1 MALAAFACAMPPA
14 SAGAQEVVQALPS
27 AESQELGRALERL
40 SRNPNSVDALVAAGN
55 AALAV
60 GDADAAVGFFG
71 RAEERAPQNIEVMLG
86 LASVAVRAGDPLR
99 AIGLFDAA
107 AAAGAN
113 MRQVQADRG
122 LAHDLVGDPQ
132 RAQALYRGALGDD
145 PKGDARRRLAL
156 SLAISGDRAGFELAL
171 APLLAEND
179 RASVRTRAFGL
190 AILGQADDAVG
201 ITRSAMPAPLAARL
215 EPYLRYME
223 QLTPAQQAA
232 AGNLGKFPQTAQIG
246 KDPAQLA
253 SYRARRTASQDA
265 GARLEPRGTPLGPA
279 SAPPAQ
285 AATTTSAPAT
295 QPRTRSE
302 RRRVARAER
311 QRASDPMQRSRA
323 RPVEVRRVQRANPVP
338 APAPATAPEP
348 TVPAATPAPEPVRAQ
363 AELAPVP
370 APAETLRRAPEAIAR
385 IEVPP
390 SQPVASA
397 QTPPESFDLATLAQ
411 TPAATAAQPARPA
424 PQPEPA
430 PSVAEAFGA
439 FAITRNRTTSAKE
452 NAVDVTQIAPVRESA
467 APDKTPAPQAN
478 PARHWA
484 QVATGRDRAALRY
497 DYRRFRRL
505 APDVLGD
512 LDPHIAEWNDTNRLL
527 AGPFA
532 TSAAADKALSAL
544 KEKGVDGFR
553 FTSATGQEIEPL
565 D

>member
-1 MALAAFACAMPPA
+1 MTLATFACAILPA

-40 SRNPNSVDALVAAGN
+40 SRNPNSIDALVAAGN

-99 AIGLFDAA
+99 AIGLYDAA

-122 LAHDLVGDPQ
+122 LAHDLVGNPQ
-132 RAQALYRGALGDD
+132 TAQALYRGALGND

-171 APLLAEND
+171 APLLAKND

-201 ITRSAMPAPLAARL
+201 ITRNAMSAQLAARL

-279 SAPPAQ
+279 GAPSAQVAE
-285 AATTTSAPAT
+285 ATSAPAT

-311 QRASDPMQRSRA
+311 QRASDPY
-323 RPVEVRRVQRANPVP
+323 
-338 APAPATAPEP
+338 
-348 TVPAATPAPEPVRAQ
+348 
-363 AELAPVP
+363 
-370 APAETLRRAPEAIAR
+370 
-385 IEVPP
+385 
-390 SQPVASA
+390 
-397 QTPPESFDLATLAQ
+397 
-411 TPAATAAQPARPA
+411 AAQPCPPGGSAPRP
-424 PQPEPA
+424 
-430 PSVAEAFGA
+430 
-439 FAITRNRTTSAKE
+439 TRRRCTSAC
-452 NAVDVTQIAPVRESA
+452 
-467 APDKTPAPQAN
+467 
-478 PARHWA
+478 
-484 QVATGRDRAALRY
+484 
-497 DYRRFRRL
+497 
-505 APDVLGD
+505 
-512 LDPHIAEWNDTNRLL
+512 
-527 AGPFA
+527 
-532 TSAAADKALSAL
+532 TSA
-544 KEKGVDGFR
+544 
-553 FTSATGQEIEPL
+553 
-565 D
+565 

>member
-1 MALAAFACAMPPA
+1 MTLAAFASVMLPA

-40 SRNPNSVDALVAAGN
+40 SQSPDSVDALVAAGN

-71 RAEERAPQNIEVMLG
+71 RAEGRAPQNIDVMLG

-99 AIGLFDAA
+99 AIGLYDAA

-132 RAQALYRGALGDD
+132 TAQALYRGALDDD

-156 SLAISGDRAGFELAL
+156 SLAISGDRAGFDRTL

-201 ITRSAMPAPLAARL
+201 ITRTAMSAPLATRL
-215 EPYLRYME
+215 EPYLRYMQ

-246 KDPAQLA
+246 RDPAQLA

-279 SAPPAQ
+279 SAPLAQSADIASEPASQ
-285 AATTTSAPAT
+285 S
-295 QPRTRSE
+295 RTRSE

-311 QRASDPMQRSRA
+311 QRASDPLQRSRA
-323 RPVEVRRVQRANPVP
+323 RPVEVRRVQRTDAVP
-338 APAPATAPEP
+338 APIPAPQP
-348 TVPAATPAPEPVRAQ
+348 TVIAATPVPQPVRVQ
-363 AELAPVP
+363 TELAPVP
-370 APAETLRRAPEAIAR
+370 ASGATLRRAPEAIAR
-385 IEVPP
+385 VDVPP
-390 SQPVASA
+390 PQPVAPTQAPSE
-397 QTPPESFDLATLAQ
+397 TFNLATLEQA
-411 TPAATAAQPARPA
+411 PASTAAQPARPA
-424 PQPEPA
+424 LQPEPA
-430 PSVAEAFGA
+430 RSVAEAFGA
-439 FAITRNRTTSAKE
+439 FAITRNRTASAKE
-452 NAVDVTQIAPVRESA
+452 GAVDVTQIAPVRESA
-467 APDKTPAPQAN
+467 APDETPAPQAS

-484 QVATGRDRAALRY
+484 QIATGRDRAALRY

-512 LDPHIAEWNDTNRLL
+512 LTPHIAEWNGTNRLL

-532 TSAAADKALSAL
+532 TPAGADKVLNALR
-544 KEKGVDGFR
+544 EKDIDGFR
-553 FTSATGQEIEPL
+553 FTSAAGQEIEPL